1 MGMRL
6 EKNVAAAQCAALWAQ
21 KFALLVTFLVLQEE
35 ESGIELIIVQS

>member
-1 MGMRL
+1 MRL